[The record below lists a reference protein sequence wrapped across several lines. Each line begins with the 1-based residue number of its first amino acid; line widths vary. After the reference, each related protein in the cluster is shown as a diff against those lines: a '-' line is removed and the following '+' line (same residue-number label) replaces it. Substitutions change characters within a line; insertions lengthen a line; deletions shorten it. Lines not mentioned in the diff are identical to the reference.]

1 MPRPVWSGTI
11 SFGLVSIPV
20 KLFHAVSRKNVSFNQ
35 LDDRSMSRIRLKKV
49 AADTGEDVPD
59 EHIVKGYEVT
69 KGEYV
74 VVDPDELEPFIP
86 SATKA
91 IDLEE
96 FVDLA
101 DIDPV
106 FYDTP
111 YIVAPD
117 KSAKPYVLL
126 AKAMEEAGKVAVG
139 TFVMRSK
146 QYVAAVRPIDGRL
159 MLSTMAFA
167 DEVVDPAGID
177 ELDGI
182 GDITVTKK
190 ELAMAEQ
197 LVESLAGDFEPERFR
212 DSYREQVLELIE
224 KKAAGETFETPEP
237 AAAAPKVVDLMAALE
252 ASVKAAKE
260 ARGRHPA
267 AVQAVPARRS
277 KAAAQAED
285 DEDEA
290 EARPAKKAAR
300 SRARKS
306 A

>member
-20 KLFHAVSRKNVSFNQ
+20 KLFHAVNRKNVSFNQ
-35 LDDRSMSRIRLKKV
+35 LDDRTMSRIRLKKV
-49 AADTGEDVPD
+49 SADTGDEVPE
-59 EHIVKGYEVT
+59 EHIVKGYQVT
-69 KGEYV
+69 KDRYV

-86 SATKA
+86 VATKA

-106 FYDTP
+106 FFDTP

-146 QYVAAVRPIDGRL
+146 QYVASLRALDGRM

-167 DEVVDPAGID
+167 DEIVDPATID
-177 ELDGI
+177 ELGELD
-182 GDITVTKK
+182 DIAVSKK

-197 LVESLAGDFEPERFR
+197 LVESLAGAFEPDHFR
-212 DSYREQVLELIE
+212 DTYREQVLDLIE
-224 KKAAGETFETPEP
+224 KKAAGEVFEAPAP

-267 AVQAVPARRS
+267 AVKAVHTAQVDEEGEEEEEPAR
-277 KAAAQAED
+277 K
-285 DEDEA
+285 
-290 EARPAKKAAR
+290 RPARA
-300 SRARKS
+300 RARKS

>member
-1 MPRPVWSGTI
+1 VWSGTI

-20 KLFHAVSRKNVSFNQ
+20 KLFHAVSRKGVSFNQ
-35 LDDRSMSRIRLKKV
+35 LDDRTMSRIRLKKV
-49 AADTGEDVPD
+49 SAETGDEVPE
-59 EHIVKGYEVT
+59 EHIVKGYQVA
-69 KGEYV
+69 KDQYV

-117 KSAKPYVLL
+117 KSTKPYVLL
-126 AKAMEEAGKVAVG
+126 AKAMEESGKVAVG

-146 QYVAAVRPIDGRL
+146 EYLAALRSIDGRL
-159 MLSTMAFA
+159 MLSTMAFP
-167 DEVVDPAGID
+167 DEIVDAGSID
-177 ELDGI
+177 ELEEV
-182 GDITVTKK
+182 GDVDVSRK

-197 LVESLAGDFEPERFR
+197 LVASLSGPFEPERFH

-224 KKAAGETFETPEP
+224 KKAAGEVFEAP
-237 AAAAPKVVDLMAALE
+237 AAVAAAPKVVDLMAALE

-267 AVQAVPARRS
+267 TVKAVSAVATDAEAEEEEEPVRKKPAR
-277 KAAAQAED
+277 A
-285 DEDEA
+285 
-290 EARPAKKAAR
+290 
-300 SRARKS
+300 RARKS